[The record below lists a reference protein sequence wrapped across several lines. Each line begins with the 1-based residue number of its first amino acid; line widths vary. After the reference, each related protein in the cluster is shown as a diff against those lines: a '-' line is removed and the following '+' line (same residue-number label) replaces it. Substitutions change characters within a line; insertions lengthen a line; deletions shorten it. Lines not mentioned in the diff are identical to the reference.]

1 MSDLQQEDTH
11 DILIRVDERVK
22 FLCDA
27 VPKLVLEDKN
37 QWRIINKNSGGIK
50 FLRGM
55 LVALGFLGGIVTL
68 VKVFSV

>member
-1 MSDLQQEDTH
+1 MNDSQQENTR

-27 VPKLVLEDKN
+27 VPKLVLEDKE
-37 QWRIINKNSGGIK
+37 QWRVINKNSGGLK

-55 LVALGFLGGIVTL
+55 LVALGFLGGVVTL
-68 VKVFSV
+68 VRLFSI